1 MDKIKNYIFDLD
13 GTLINSCEEVMQC
26 FEKAFEL
33 SEYPIDK
40 NRLTDN
46 LIGPPLR
53 EIVQNIAP
61 ELKDEVIFERI
72 IKNFRNVYDND
83 TEDKSK
89 LYDGI
94 LDKLAELKN
103 NGNRIFLATLKPTK
117 PTKRILRDFGLN
129 IFEDVYT
136 IDKFEKFMTKTEMIT
151 DILKKYDLDKTETV
165 MIGDAASDV
174 IAAKKA
180 GIAGIGAM
188 WGYGSDKTDLIKN
201 SKFVIKNIK
210 EL

>member
-40 NRLTDN
+40 SRLTDN

-174 IAAKKA
+174 IAAKEA

-188 WGYGSDKTDLIKN
+188 WGYGSDKTALIRN
-201 SKFVIKNIK
+201 SKFVIKNIR

>member
-13 GTLINSCEEVMQC
+13 GTLINSCEEVMEC

-40 NRLTDN
+40 SRLTDN

-83 TEDKSK
+83 TDDKSK

-165 MIGDAASDV
+165 MIGDAVSDV
-174 IAAKKA
+174 IAAKEA
-180 GIAGIGAM
+180 GIAGIGAL

-201 SKFVIKNIK
+201 SKFVIKNIR